1 LLKQIKIHRISIDSL
16 ALFVLASGC
25 LVENLFVD
33 LEIGAPFFGGGNF
46 SERAPRDPWSLITVK
61 PRALDAESGEA
72 LGVEYPLE

>member
-1 LLKQIKIHRISIDSL
+1 LKQIKIHRISIDSL

-25 LVENLFVD
+25 LVEDLFVD
-33 LEIGAPFFGGGNF
+33 PEIGARFFAGGNF
-46 SERAPRDPWSLITVK
+46 SERPPRVPSSLITVN